1 MGDHIIYWTWT
12 KSGESLQKMPKI
24 VKEDGQD
31 KEDQE
36 DQEDQEEK
44 EEKISQER
52 FVEQNKREQNYNKIA
67 ARRLMSRGNIN
78 PFHIKNDYVNDISV
92 QDNFLRPK
100 DSNQE

>member
-12 KSGESLQKMPKI
+12 KSGESMQKSPKI
-24 VKEDGQD
+24 VKEDSQ
-31 KEDQE
+31 
-36 DQEDQEEK
+36 DQEEK
-44 EEKISQER
+44 EEKEEEISKER